1 MKRNRKLLLA
11 IAVVA
16 VCGALVATYDFVARM
31 LRIPL
36 YCPFAGNGCDIVQ
49 DSPYAVVLGVP
60 LSFLG
65 IIGFASYVLFSCLAT
80 RSGANQRRHVVILAV
95 SGSLQLT
102 CMAYFSYI
110 ELTVIRAVCSI
121 CVFSAALHL
130 AIAVLIIG
138 AIRRGSAESRAT

>member
-16 VCGALVATYDFVARM
+16 VCGALVATYDFIAR
-31 LRIPL
+31 LLHVPL
-36 YCPFAGNGCDIVQ
+36 FCPFAGNGCDIVQ
-49 DSPYAVVLGVP
+49 DSPYAVVFGVP

-80 RSGANQRRHVVILAV
+80 RSNENQRQYLFILAAIGAAQL
-95 SGSLQLT
+95 SG
-102 CMAYFSYI
+102 MAYFSYI

-121 CVFSAALHL
+121 CVFSAVLHVAL
-130 AIAVLIIG
+130 AVLILL
-138 AIRRGSAESRAT
+138 AIRKISAEARAA